1 MTLQRSSAERR
12 REREMQH
19 ELLKFHRDQ
28 ADPLATNLTKKRVR
42 EPRVEVE
49 TNPFCL
55 ERQLADN
62 YQQLNFNK
70 VQAS

>member
-1 MTLQRSSAERR
+1 
-12 REREMQH
+12 MQH

-62 YQQLNFNK
+62 YQQLNFNM

>member
-1 MTLQRSSAERR
+1 
-12 REREMQH
+12 MQY

-28 ADPLATNLTKKRVR
+28 TDPITTNITKKRVR

-49 TNPFCL
+49 TNPFCV
-55 ERQLADN
+55 ERQLADS

-70 VQAS
+70 VQSCVNSGR